1 MLSKFNGPIAG
12 VGIVMILAGAGDA
25 LFSLFGPGIQIL
37 GPLVNN
43 TAVSPWAV
51 RGGLVAVGVI
61 VALIG
66 AARNR

>member
-12 VGIVMILAGAGDA
+12 VGLVLILAGAGDA
-25 LFSLFGPGIQIL
+25 LFSLFGDGIQIL
-37 GPLVNN
+37 GPLINH

-51 RGGLVAVGVI
+51 RGGLVGLGII

-66 AARNR
+66 AVRNR